1 MRRLPII
8 KGNSRR
14 GSGIGRSKGN
24 NHAGTSA
31 CDSLPSHPRAATTRT
46 APVVMLTLFLAGGC
60 VEGLENKFVF
70 FPDKRIE
77 ATPSDRGLAYEEVYF
92 KTTDGLRLNGWWI
105 PGTGSPLTIL
115 WFHGNAGNISHRLDN
130 IKLRH
135 DLLGANIFI
144 FDYREYGRSEGRASE
159 EGTYRDGDS
168 AIRYLRGRGDIDST
182 KIVFLGESL
191 GSAVAVE
198 MATRHGCAA
207 LILESPFLSIPEMAK
222 VSFPLLPI
230 GSFLQTKYDTL
241 SKIGQIRAPL
251 LIVHGENDEIVPFRH
266 GRRLFEAAREP
277 KAFYGIKGAHHN
289 DLYLVGSQAYL
300 ATLNRFLSGVI
311 GDTPS

>member
-1 MRRLPII
+1 
-8 KGNSRR
+8 
-14 GSGIGRSKGN
+14 
-24 NHAGTSA
+24 
-31 CDSLPSHPRAATTRT
+31 
-46 APVVMLTLFLAGGC
+46 MLTLFLAGGC
-60 VEGLENKFVF
+60 VEALENRFVF

-77 ATPSDRGLAYEEVYF
+77 ETPRDWGLAYEEIYF
-92 KTTDGLRLNGWWI
+92 TTQDGLSLNGWWI

-135 DLLGANIFI
+135 DLLGVNIFI

-168 AIRYLRGRGDIDST
+168 AIRYLRGRGDIDPT

-222 VSFPLLPI
+222 TSFPFLPI
-230 GSFLQTKYDTL
+230 GSFFQTKYNTL
-241 SKIGQIRAPL
+241 SKIGQVGAPL
-251 LIVHGENDEIVPFRH
+251 LIAHGEHDEIVPFQH
-266 GRRLFEAAREP
+266 GQRLFEAASEP
-277 KAFYGIKGAHHN
+277 KEFYRIKQARNN
-289 DLYLVGSQAYL
+289 DLYLVGGKAYL
-300 ATLNRFLSGVI
+300 ETLNRFLGKVTGVK
-311 GDTPS
+311 PSP

>member
-1 MRRLPII
+1 
-8 KGNSRR
+8 
-14 GSGIGRSKGN
+14 
-24 NHAGTSA
+24 
-31 CDSLPSHPRAATTRT
+31 
-46 APVVMLTLFLAGGC
+46 MLSLFLTGGC
-60 VEGLENKFVF
+60 VEALENRFVF

-77 ATPSDRGLAYEEVYF
+77 ETPRSSGLAYEEIYF
-92 KTTDGLRLNGWWI
+92 KTQDGLSLNGWWI

-135 DLLGANIFI
+135 HLLGTNIFI

-168 AIRYLRGRGDIDST
+168 AIRYLHGRGDVDPT
-182 KIVFLGESL
+182 KIIFLGESI

-198 MATRHGCAA
+198 MAIRHGCAA

-222 VSFPLLPI
+222 ASFPFLPI
-230 GSFLQTKYDTL
+230 GSFLQTRYDTL
-241 SKIGQIRAPL
+241 SKIEQVRAPL
-251 LIVHGENDEIVPFRH
+251 LIVHGENDEIVPFQQ

-277 KAFYGIKGAHHN
+277 KEFYSIKSAHHN
-289 DLYLVGSQAYL
+289 DLYLVGGQAYL
-300 ATLNRFLSGVI
+300 ETLNRFLSGVT
-311 GDTPS
+311 GDKPSP

>member
-1 MRRLPII
+1 VLL
-8 KGNSRR
+8 S
-14 GSGIGRSKGN
+14 
-24 NHAGTSA
+24 
-31 CDSLPSHPRAATTRT
+31 
-46 APVVMLTLFLAGGC
+46 LFLTGGC
-60 VEGLENKFVF
+60 VGAIENRFIF
-70 FPDKRIE
+70 FPDKQIE
-77 ATPSDRGLAYEEVYF
+77 ATPRSYGLAYEEIYF
-92 KTTDGLRLNGWWI
+92 KTTDGLNLNGWWI

-115 WFHGNAGNISHRLDN
+115 WFHGNGGNISHRLHN

-135 DLLGANIFI
+135 DLIGTNIFI

-168 AIRYLRGRGDIDST
+168 AIQYLHARGDIDPT

-222 VSFPLLPI
+222 AIFPLLPI
-230 GSFLQTKYDTL
+230 GSFLQTRYDTF
-241 SKIGQIRAPL
+241 SKIGQVRAPL
-251 LIVHGENDEIVPFRH
+251 LIVHGENDEIVPFQQ

-277 KAFYGIKGAHHN
+277 KEFYGIKGAHHN
-289 DLYLVGSQAYL
+289 DLYMVGGKAYL
-300 ATLNRFLSGVI
+300 ETLNRFLSRVI
-311 GDTPS
+311 GNEPSP

>member
-1 MRRLPII
+1 ML
-8 KGNSRR
+8 
-14 GSGIGRSKGN
+14 
-24 NHAGTSA
+24 
-31 CDSLPSHPRAATTRT
+31 SLL
-46 APVVMLTLFLAGGC
+46 LTGGC
-60 VEGLENKFVF
+60 VEALENRFVF
-70 FPDKRIE
+70 FPDKRINE
-77 ATPSDRGLAYEEVYF
+77 TPRDRGLAYEEIYL
-92 KTTDGLRLNGWWI
+92 KTQDGLSLNGWWI

-135 DLLGANIFI
+135 DLLGTNIFI

-168 AIRYLRGRGDIDST
+168 AIRYLHDRGDIDPT
-182 KIVFLGESL
+182 KIIFLGESL

-222 VSFPLLPI
+222 ASFPFLPI

-241 SKIGQIRAPL
+241 SKIGQVRAPL
-251 LIVHGENDEIVPFRH
+251 LIVHGENDEIVPSQH

-277 KAFYGIKGAHHN
+277 KEFYSIKGAHHN
-289 DLYLVGSQAYL
+289 DLYLVGGQAYL
-300 ATLNRFLSGVI
+300 ETLNRFLSRVTKGEPPRAPAPRPA
-311 GDTPS
+311 GDTP